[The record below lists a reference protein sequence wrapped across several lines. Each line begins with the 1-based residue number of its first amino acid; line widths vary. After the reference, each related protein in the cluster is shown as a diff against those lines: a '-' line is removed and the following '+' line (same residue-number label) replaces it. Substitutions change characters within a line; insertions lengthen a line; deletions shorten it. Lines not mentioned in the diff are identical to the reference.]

1 MSLTLFLFF
10 GILLLLFTLLGL
22 WVGRKMGRAEAAKA
36 LAEEGRLAQEAA
48 REAQSRLA
56 LAHQAALT
64 TVEQRD
70 EQLKTLRQEKEELR
84 IHLGEAE
91 TALRTQAGLIGEAGQ
106 LKQTFHALQ
115 DTLKARE
122 GDINAL
128 QGALAEAKER
138 VKQLETIALKDR
150 EALAQERQQLEENR
164 QAFRTEFEH
173 LANQIFEK
181 KHLSFDAQSKE
192 GLSHLLAP
200 FKEQLD
206 TFRLRVDQVHTEN
219 VQGHTSLKGE
229 LDRLREL
236 NQQITREASDLT
248 RALKGD
254 KKIQGNWGE
263 QKVELL
269 LEQAGLRKG
278 IEYGREENF
287 KDDEG
292 NNLRPDFVV
301 NLPEGK
307 HIIIDSKVSLVDYT
321 RYVAAESPEE
331 GQPFLA
337 AHVVA
342 LRNHIK
348 ALSDKK
354 YPELLH
360 MDSPDFTFLFIAIE
374 PAYLAAAEH
383 SPALFQE
390 AYERRIALVTATT
403 LLPVLRVVSNLWS
416 LQRQN
421 QSTQQLAEQA
431 GRVYDKL
438 RVFIE
443 KMEKLGGQIE
453 TSQRTYKE
461 AFNTLKDGQGS
472 LVKTVDKFVD
482 LGVKV
487 TKKLPASVTG
497 GALAELAFAEVSDEV
512 EIPAEP

>member
-1 MSLTLFLFF
+1 MSLTF
-10 GILLLLFTLLGL
+10 LLLLFSGILFAVFTLSGF
-22 WVGRKMGRAEAAKA
+22 WVGRKMGRTEAAAA
-36 LAEEGRLAQEAA
+36 LAETHRAAEETHRVAQTN
-48 REAQSRLA
+48 LA

-64 TVEQRD
+64 IVGERD
-70 EQLKTLRQEKEELR
+70 EQMTLLR
-84 IHLGEAE
+84 RERD
-91 TALRTQAGLIGEAGQ
+91 ALREQLRTDAAGLQKELSA
-106 LKQTFHALQ
+106 A
-115 DTLKARE
+115 E
-122 GDINAL
+122 G
-128 QGALAEAKER
+128 R
-138 VKQLETIALKDR
+138 VIELETSAEKDR
-150 EALAQERQQLEENR
+150 EGLANERRQLEENR
-164 QAFRTEFEH
+164 QVFRKEFEH
-173 LANQIFEK
+173 LANQIFEN
-181 KHLSFDAQSKE
+181 KHQTFDTQSKE
-192 GLSHLLAP
+192 GLTHLLAP
-200 FKEQLD
+200 FKQQLES
-206 TFRLRVDQVHTEN
+206 FRLRVDQVHTEN

-229 LDRLREL
+229 LDRLRDL
-236 NQQITREASDLT
+236 NQQITQEASNLT

-278 IEYGREENF
+278 IEYGREQNF

-321 RYVAAESPEE
+321 RYVAADTPEE

-337 AHVVA
+337 AHVAA
-342 LRNHIK
+342 LRTHIK
-348 ALSDKK
+348 SLSDKR

-390 AYERRIALVTATT
+390 AYDRRIALVTATT

-421 QSTQQLAEQA
+421 QSTQLLAEQA

-443 KMEKLGGQIE
+443 KMEKLGNQLE
-453 TSQRTYKE
+453 TAQRTYKE
-461 AFNTLKDGQGS
+461 SFDTLKDGKGS
-472 LVKTVDKFVD
+472 LVKTVDKFVE

-487 TKKLPASVTG
+487 SKRLPASLTD
-497 GALAELAFAEVSDEV
+497 GALPALAHEDIQGGS
-512 EIPAEP
+512 EISGES